1 MATNVNPFA
10 LSPESERLRKILE
23 LSEVLIPKE
32 GLEILSSPERKTRL
46 IACRRRKLIWQRI
59 NDQGEVV
66 DNVGLTLDG
75 GIQRYGF
82 EQIRRNLIDVVL
94 KRLDKCLEESFG
106 VA

>member
-1 MATNVNPFA
+1 MATNANPFT
-10 LSPESERLRKILE
+10 LSSESGRLRKILE
-23 LSEVLIPKE
+23 LSEALIPKE
-32 GLEILSSPERKTRL
+32 GLEVLSFPQRKTRL
-46 IACRRRKLIWQRI
+46 LAFRRGKLMWQRT

-66 DNVGLTLDG
+66 DHAGLTLDG